1 VAREIL
7 LRLAV
12 RNYER
17 ARDVATRIAERA
29 ERTLVTA
36 KSLSEELRTGLDR
49 AQKAA
54 ALRQR
59 PASGTGNFGNVG
71 RGADESL
78 FDRGAFGSLGEVNR
92 LRGRGAALGRAL
104 FGGGEPSQTL
114 PSLMTLAGAA
124 VPGLGPFMALLAP
137 LTQQLMSYL
146 EERLAQELARREQA
160 LTARLEEDRLRSDY
174 TRRLN
179 EDPTFRRQQARLAF
193 EQTLAEE
200 AARGTRSEPIT
211 SDLVTDFGL

>member
-1 VAREIL
+1 MAREIL

-17 ARDVATRIAERA
+17 ARDVAAQIAERA
-29 ERTLVTA
+29 QRTLATA
-36 KSLSEELRTGLDR
+36 KSLSDELRTGLDR

-54 ALRQR
+54 ALRE
-59 PASGTGNFGNVG
+59 
-71 RGADESL
+71 RGAALAQRGGRSGAGDESL
-78 FDRGAFGSLGEVNR
+78 FDRGAFRALGQVNQAR
-92 LRGRGAALGRAL
+92 ERGAALGRTL

-137 LTQQLMSYL
+137 LTQQLLAYL
-146 EERLAQELARREQA
+146 EQRLAQELARREAA
-160 LTARLEEDRLRSDY
+160 LVTRLEEDRLRSDY
-174 TRRLN
+174 TRRLE
-179 EDPTFRRQQARLAF
+179 EDPAFRRQQARLAF

-200 AARGTRSEPIT
+200 AARGTRSEPVA

>member
-17 ARDVATRIAERA
+17 ARDVAAQIAERA
-29 ERTLVTA
+29 QRTLATA
-36 KSLSEELRTGLDR
+36 KTLSEELKTGVER

-54 ALRQR
+54 AQR
-59 PASGTGNFGNVG
+59 ERSPAARGLGGAGTDG
-71 RGADESL
+71 SL
-78 FDRGAFGSLGEVNR
+78 FDRGTFGALGQVNQAR
-92 LRGRGAALGRAL
+92 ERGAALGRTL

-137 LTQQLMSYL
+137 LTQQLLSYL

-160 LTARLEEDRLRSDY
+160 LVARLEEDRLRSDY
-174 TRRLN
+174 TRRLE
-179 EDPTFRRQQARLAF
+179 EDPAFRRQQARLAF

-200 AARGTRSEPIT
+200 AVRGTRSEPVT

>member
-1 VAREIL
+1 MAREIL

-17 ARDVATRIAERA
+17 ARDVAAQIAERA
-29 ERTLVTA
+29 QRTLATA
-36 KSLSEELRTGLDR
+36 KNLSEELKTGLDR

-54 ALRQR
+54 VLRE
-59 PASGTGNFGNVG
+59 
-71 RGADESL
+71 RGATLGARGARSNPDESI
-78 FDRGAFGSLGEVNR
+78 FDRGAFRALGQVNQAR
-92 LRGRGAALGRAL
+92 ERGAALGRTL
-104 FGGGEPSQTL
+104 FGGGEPSQTI

-137 LTQQLMSYL
+137 LTQQLLSYL
-146 EERLAQELARREQA
+146 EERLAQELARRESA
-160 LTARLEEDRLRSDY
+160 LVARLEEDRLRSDY
-174 TRRLN
+174 TRRL
-179 EDPTFRRQQARLAF
+179 EADPAFRRQQARLAF

-200 AARGTRSEPIT
+200 AVRGTRSEPVT

>member
-1 VAREIL
+1 MAREIL

-12 RNYER
+12 RNFER
-17 ARDVATRIAERA
+17 ARDVAARIAERA
-29 ERTLVTA
+29 ERTLAAA
-36 KSLSEELRTGLDR
+36 KSVSDELRTGFER
-49 AQKAA
+49 AQKTA
-54 ALRQR
+54 ALRE
-59 PASGTGNFGNVG
+59 
-71 RGADESL
+71 RGAATGARGANPTTEGSI
-78 FDRGAFGSLGEVNR
+78 FDRGAFRALGQVNQA
-92 LRGRGAALGRAL
+92 RGRGAALGRAL

-137 LTQQLMSYL
+137 LTQQLLSYL

-160 LTARLEEDRLRSDY
+160 LVTRLEEDRLRSDY
-174 TRRLN
+174 TRRLE
-179 EDPTFRRQQARLAF
+179 EDPAFRRQQARLAF

-200 AARGTRSEPIT
+200 AARGTRSEPVT